1 MPQCIVP
8 LDENGTGEC
17 GGRLNGFSIER
28 PKQREIREVGPCTQ
42 KSLYLGSETRSALT
56 SHLSAP
62 RSQAPC

>member
-28 PKQREIREVGPCTQ
+28 PKQREIREIRHIKSVG
-42 KSLYLGSETRSALT
+42 KSTHNSM
-56 SHLSAP
+56 
-62 RSQAPC
+62 